1 MMEQQTKE
9 WFDARR
15 GHCTGSRI
23 AEVIAKTKSGYAA
36 SRENYLT
43 EIVLQKFGID
53 PDRYSN
59 EAMEWGNTQEPFA
72 RMEYE
77 SRTGNM
83 VLEVGYC
90 HHPSIKNS
98 GASPDGVIG
107 QGVLEIKCPNTKTHF
122 EYLLAQKVP
131 EKYKPQMSWEMAC
144 TGAEWCDF
152 VSFDPRAPEGL
163 QYFQIRYER
172 DNDYIAFLEDEVS
185 KFLIEVDA
193 KFEQLKAKLEEL
205 KA

>member
-1 MMEQQTKE
+1 
-9 WFDARR
+9 
-15 GHCTGSRI
+15 
-23 AEVIAKTKSGYAA
+23 
-36 SRENYLT
+36 
-43 EIVLQKFGID
+43 
-53 PDRYSN
+53 
-59 EAMEWGNTQEPFA
+59 
-72 RMEYE
+72 
-77 SRTGNM
+77 
-83 VLEVGYC
+83 
-90 HHPSIKNS
+90 
-98 GASPDGVIG
+98 
-107 QGVLEIKCPNTKTHF
+107 
-122 EYLLAQKVP
+122 
-131 EKYKPQMSWEMAC
+131 MSWEMAC